1 MLNNVII
8 GLIGTLIAVIAV
20 LFCMTK
26 HYYIKYKTTN
36 TELERLRNN
45 YNGLKQD
52 YEEYK
57 YAMQHKE
64 ELYEQTQQQLAQ
76 IATADDAT
84 VIEQLQH
91 RSDRV
96 RHEDSGA

>member
-1 MLNNVII
+1 MLNKVII
-8 GLIGTLIAVIAV
+8 GLIGMLVVAIAA
-20 LFCMTK
+20 FYCTAK
-26 HYYIKYKTTN
+26 YFYAKYKTTN
-36 TELERLRNN
+36 SELERLRNK
-45 YNGLKQD
+45 YNGLQQD

-96 RHEDSGA
+96 RHEDSDS

>member
-8 GLIGTLIAVIAV
+8 GLIGMLVVAIGVFYCTA
-20 LFCMTK
+20 K
-26 HYYIKYKTTN
+26 HFYTKYKTTN

-96 RHEDSGA
+96 RNEDSGA